1 MQVGMAVPSRPPNTA
16 GTESQPHPPP
26 SYSVERAAAR
36 RQIGQRQ
43 MAAPHEQYL
52 QKSAGSPLIKAKPHP
67 GLRMVVVIPCHDEP
81 DLLGALKHLAK
92 CEPSLGQAEVIVVI
106 NDSKK
111 DGSAVIR
118 QNLCTLCETTDWL
131 DERRDPWLP
140 IHLLYPPKL
149 PPKHAGVG
157 QARKI
162 GMDEALRRLADVGQ
176 AEDGLLV
183 CYDADCRCSPNY
195 FTGIESHFASE
206 PDAPGCSIH
215 FEHPLD
221 AGEWAALGFGGR
233 APRRAVFD
241 GIAAYELHL
250 RYHVSAQKFIG
261 FPYGFH
267 TIGSA
272 MAVRAWAYVKQG
284 GMNRRQAGEDF
295 YFLQKISWLGQV
307 TELTGVTVH
316 PSPRLSER
324 VPFGT
329 GKAIGDYV
337 ANGRLATYPLQA
349 YRDALW
355 LLGQVE
361 ALWETGRPSGAAPEA
376 MARFLRDDF
385 VGTVVPEIRS
395 NSSDLGAFRKRF
407 FRWFNAF
414 RLMKF
419 LNFARDEIHGT
430 TKVEVAATKLL
441 EWLGQPRPD
450 SDSAVELLR
459 QFRRLEKGN

>member
-1 MQVGMAVPSRPPNTA
+1 MATS
-16 GTESQPHPPP
+16 
-26 SYSVERAAAR
+26 
-36 RQIGQRQ
+36 
-43 MAAPHEQYL
+43 HEQYL
-52 QKSAGSPLIKAKPHP
+52 QKSAGPRLIKAKPHP

-81 DLLGALKHLAK
+81 DLVGALERLAN
-92 CEPSLGQAEVIVVI
+92 CEPPLGQAEVIVVI
-106 NDSKK
+106 NGSEKDSP
-111 DGSAVIR
+111 AVAR
-118 QNLCTLCETTDWL
+118 QNQDTLGQATDWL
-131 DERRDPWLP
+131 SERGNAWLP
-140 IHLLYPPKL
+140 IHLLQLPDL
-149 PPKHAGVG
+149 PPRHAGVG

-162 GMDEALRRLADVGQ
+162 GMDEALRRFADIGQ

-183 CYDADCRCSPNY
+183 CYDADCRCSANY
-195 FTGIESHFASE
+195 FTGIESHFAVQ

-221 AGEWAALGFGGR
+221 AGEWAALGFGDTTPGQ
-233 APRRAVFD
+233 AVFD

-250 RYHVSAQKFIG
+250 RYHVLAQKFIG
-261 FPYGFH
+261 FPYAFH

-316 PSPRLSER
+316 PSPRLSDR

-329 GKAIGDYV
+329 GKAVGDYV

-349 YRDALW
+349 YRDAQW
-355 LLGQVE
+355 LLGQVG
-361 ALWETGRPSGAAPEA
+361 ALWETGRPSDAPPEA
-376 MARFLRDDF
+376 MARFLGEPF
-385 VGTVVPEIRS
+385 IGSVVPEIRT
-395 NSSDLGAFRKRF
+395 NSGNLGAFRKRF

-419 LNFARDEIHGT
+419 LNFARDEIHSPA
-430 TKVEVAATKLL
+430 EAEDAAAKLL
-441 EWLGQPRPD
+441 EWMELPRP
-450 SDSAVELLR
+450 SSGNAVDLLR
-459 QFRRLEKGN
+459 KFRRLENEN

>member
-1 MQVGMAVPSRPPNTA
+1 
-16 GTESQPHPPP
+16 
-26 SYSVERAAAR
+26 
-36 RQIGQRQ
+36 
-43 MAAPHEQYL
+43 MAASHEQYL
-52 QKSAGSPLIKAKPHP
+52 QKSASPRLIEAKPHP
-67 GLRMVVVIPCHDEP
+67 GLRTVVVIPCHDEP
-81 DLLGALKHLAK
+81 NLIGALECLAN
-92 CEPSLGQAEVIVVI
+92 CEPPLGQAEVIVVI
-106 NDSKK
+106 NGSEKDDSEV
-111 DGSAVIR
+111 AL
-118 QNLCTLCETTDWL
+118 QNLRTLRETTDWL
-131 DERRDPWLP
+131 DERSEPWLP
-140 IHLLYPPKL
+140 IHLLHLPDL

-157 QARKI
+157 LARKI
-162 GMDEALRRLADVGQ
+162 GMDEALRRLGDVGQ

-195 FTGIESHFASE
+195 FTGIELHFASE

-233 APRRAVFD
+233 APGQAVFD

-250 RYHVSAQKFIG
+250 RYHVLAQKFIG
-261 FPYGFH
+261 FPYAFH

-295 YFLQKISWLGQV
+295 YFLQKISWLGEV
-307 TELTGVTVH
+307 TALTGVTVH
-316 PSPRLSER
+316 PSPRLSDR

-337 ANGRLATYPLQA
+337 ANGALTTYPLQA
-349 YRDALW
+349 YRDAQW
-355 LLGQVE
+355 LLGQMG
-361 ALWETGRPSGAAPEA
+361 ALWETGNPSSDAPEA
-376 MARFLRDDF
+376 MARFLGEEF
-385 VGTVVPEIRS
+385 VGSVVPEIRA
-395 NSSDLGAFRKRF
+395 NSGDFGAFRKRF

-419 LNFARDEIHGT
+419 LNFARDEIHGPAEA
-430 TKVEVAATKLL
+430 EVAATKLL
-441 EWLGQPRPD
+441 EWLEQPRQD